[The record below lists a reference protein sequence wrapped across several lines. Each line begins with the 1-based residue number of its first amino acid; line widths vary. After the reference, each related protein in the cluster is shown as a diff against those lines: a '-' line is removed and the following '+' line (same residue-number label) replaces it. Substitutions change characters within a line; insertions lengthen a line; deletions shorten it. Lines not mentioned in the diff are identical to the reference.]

1 MRSLYSL
8 VIVFLGVG
16 LWILGV
22 PFAATSAAESYV
34 AGQIGATFPQNM
46 DSVQTTGTNGSNAL
60 TGVQL
65 KNSIMYGGKAGYYF
79 NSLSLDWLGVE
90 ADVMHTTPHMK
101 QHGYTINGPGGP
113 TSVSQGMLLGVTT
126 LGFKLMLRTPR
137 RDMDRWFEPYVGA
150 GPAIF
155 FANLNGPN
163 GSSSDTAIGF
173 NLALGSRFYVSKSL
187 AFFTEL
193 KMNSSATFSF
203 NNAISNGTG
212 IRGDYAAYFFATGLS
227 YHFGGK

>member
-1 MRSLYSL
+1 MRSLCAL
-8 VIVFLGVG
+8 VIVLLCIG
-16 LWILGV
+16 LSILSG
-22 PFAATSAAESYV
+22 PLAATAHAEAYV

-46 DSVQTTGTNGSNAL
+46 DHVQTTGTNGSNAI
-60 TGVQL
+60 TGVEL
-65 KNSIMYGGKAGYYF
+65 KNSLMYGGKAGYYF

-101 QHGYTINGPGGP
+101 QHAYTINGPGGP
-113 TSVSQGMLLGVTT
+113 GTVDQGMLLGVTT

-163 GSSSDTAIGF
+163 GSSSDSAIGF
-173 NLALGSRFYVSKSL
+173 NFALGSRFYISKSL
-187 AFFTEL
+187 ALFTEV

-227 YHFGGK
+227 YHFGAK